1 MSDRSQGA
9 VVRRHP
15 FAEFESWK
23 PWEPLGSVMD
33 EFLAGWPRELR
44 RSGVALP
51 SVDITE
57 TDDEYRVRAEIPGVA
72 KDDVTVEFEH
82 GVLCIRGEK
91 KSRRDEKLEQGRHLE
106 CSYGAFSRNF
116 RLPQDADTDQISAEF
131 RDGRPR
137 SGRREAPGEQAQAD
151 RRQGLS

>member
-1 MSDRSQGA
+1 MSEQSQGA

-23 PWEPLGSVMD
+23 PWEPLGSVLD
-33 EFLAGWPRELR
+33 DLFADRARELR
-44 RSGVALP
+44 RSSVALP

-57 TDDEYRVRAEIPGVA
+57 NDDEYRVRAEIPGVA
-72 KDDVTVEFEH
+72 KDDVTVEFEQ

-106 CSYGAFSRNF
+106 CSYGAFSRSF

-131 RDGRPR
+131 RDGVLEVVVAKHPE
-137 SGRREAPGEQAQAD
+137 SKPKQIAVKG
-151 RRQGLS
+151 